1 MVSIYVLKLENNK
14 FYVGKTTNPLFR
26 LEQHFNNNGSAWTK
40 KYKPINIIELI
51 PNCDEYDED
60 KFTIKYMK
68 LHGIDNVRGGSF
80 CQVELDEE
88 NTKTINRMINGSTDK
103 CYNCNSNEH
112 YINQCPNNNNN
123 KFIKLVKESICERC
137 ERTGHNIDDCYASTD
152 KNGDEII
159 DYVDTYA
166 CGYCDKEFDTEK
178 GAQFHMNVHCKKK
191 NQKTNITKNACFRCG
206 REGHYADDCYASKH
220 INGKYLN

>member
-14 FYVGKTTNPLFR
+14 FYVGKTTNPLIR
-26 LEQHFNNNGSAWTK
+26 LEEHFNNNGSVWTK
-40 KYKPINIIELI
+40 IYKPVNIIEII

-60 KFTIKYMK
+60 KYTIKYMK
-68 LHGIDNVRGGSF
+68 QYGIDNVRGGSF

-88 NTKTINRMINGSTDK
+88 SVNTINRMINGSTDK
-103 CYNCNSNEH
+103 CYKCGSNEH
-112 YINQCPNNNNN
+112 FANSC
-123 KFIKLVKESICERC
+123 KMSTKLKCERC
-137 ERTGHNIDDCYASTD
+137 DRMGHNIDDCYASTD

-191 NQKTNITKNACFRCG
+191 NQKTNITKNSCFRCG
-206 REGHYADDCYASKH
+206 RDGHYADDCYASKH